1 METKFSECPVC
12 GERTELAGTSVYWCK
27 SCKIPIYDEICP
39 ICGQK
44 GKHLTTDIRP
54 VYPAERLLLEI
65 IKGEPMK
72 YREASVWKGS
82 NSYYADGK
90 K

>member
-1 METKFSECPVC
+1 MIRYFCKQCNMETKFSECPVC

-27 SCKIPIYDEICP
+27 SCKIPTYDEICP

-54 VYPAERLLLEI
+54 VYPAEPAFRNYKGRANEI
-65 IKGEPMK
+65 
-72 YREASVWKGS
+72 SGS
-82 NSYYADGK
+82 IGMERF
-90 K
+90 